1 MSSTA
6 TAPASSSKDDATL
19 IQEADELYGK
29 ERLLNAADRLHQVQD
44 EAMLQDRHKMML
56 RWADVV
62 RKGMQDLLQDPEQKT
77 TCIENPWKKQSEIH
91 GHRNFFV
98 YYQLTEQNQVTS
110 RIDCAIES
118 SLLIPIL
125 AVFNESD
132 LYATW
137 MPSWKQPIRLG
148 ISQTRKLKE
157 SGRGN
162 QIIQVTTS
170 LAWPFYDRDLIMH
183 VMAVD
188 VIDEEGCIAI
198 HAMSET
204 HQDDPVIP
212 EPLPKQ
218 VRIDYDC
225 SILIRA
231 CPSDHP
237 CLAKSK
243 HQYPANEEILL
254 FSLEMNADPHVAAI
268 PQSLQNFV
276 TRTVIGRF
284 WSSLMHVAEDVREG
298 KRPQHMEAIDQK
310 RDLYEWI
317 DQRISVMVEK
327 VKENN
332 RKTNNIVSTESD
344 TPIHV
349 DDVDNGRTPLS
360 ILQTAPL

>member
-1 MSSTA
+1 MGTTTEVNTTQPLSTD
-6 TAPASSSKDDATL
+6 KDDAT
-19 IQEADELYGK
+19 IVQEADELFAV
-29 ERLLNAADRLHQVQD
+29 ERLLNAADLLEQVQD
-44 EAMLQDRHKMML
+44 KALLQDRHHMML
-56 RWADVV
+56 RWAVAV
-62 RKGMQDLLQDPEQKT
+62 RKGINDLLQDPEEKT
-77 TCIENPWKKQSEIH
+77 NAEENPWKKQSETH
-91 GHRNFFV
+91 GHRDFFV
-98 YYQLTEQNQVTS
+98 YYQITDQNQLIS

-137 MPSWKQPIRLG
+137 MPSWNKPIKLG

-183 VMAVD
+183 VVAVD
-188 VIDEEGCIAI
+188 VIDEQQCIAI
-198 HAMSET
+198 HAMSES

-212 EPLPKQ
+212 EPSPKQ

-231 CPSDHP
+231 CPPDHP

-243 HQYPANEEILL
+243 HEYPEGEELLL
-254 FSLEMNADPHVAAI
+254 FSLEMNADPHVNAI

-284 WSSLMHVAEDVREG
+284 WSSLMHVAEDIREG
-298 KRPQHMEAIDQK
+298 KRPQHKEAIDQK
-310 RDLYEWI
+310 REMYDWI
-317 DQRISVMVEK
+317 DQRISVMIQRL
-327 VKENN
+327 KEQNG
-332 RKTNNIVSTESD
+332 SD
-344 TPIHV
+344 HGGGGSVPAEY
-349 DDVDNGRTPLS
+349 N
-360 ILQTAPL
+360 